1 MSMICNL
8 LRVSKRELDSFLAD
22 SKLLVEKLDG
32 IIGDTDIYLEI
43 DQAWDGINFLLTGDN
58 IETDHELG
66 EVMLPDL
73 VIDEDQD
80 LGYGPAMYL
89 LPERVKELNE
99 QIFNIGSAELRKR
112 YDADVMEELGIYPGN
127 WHDKEEMLDYLS
139 EYFEDVQGFYAE
151 AAKSGEAII
160 VYLT

>member
-1 MSMICNL
+1 
-8 LRVSKRELDSFLAD
+8 
-22 SKLLVEKLDG
+22 
-32 IIGDTDIYLEI
+32 
-43 DQAWDGINFLLTGDN
+43 LLTGDN

>member
-1 MSMICNL
+1 MICNL
-8 LRVSKRELDSFLAD
+8 LRVSKTELDSYLQD
-22 SKLLVEKLDG
+22 SKLLETKLG
-32 IIGDTDIYLEI
+32 SIIGESPIHLEI
-43 DQAWDGINFLLTGDN
+43 DKAWDGINFLLTGEN

-73 VIDEDQD
+73 VIDEHQD

-89 LPERVKELNE
+89 LPERVKELHD
-99 QIFNIGSAELRKR
+99 QIFNISPAEFKRK

-127 WHDKEEMLDYLS
+127 WHDEDEMFEYLA
-139 EYFEDVQGFYAE
+139 EYFEEVQGFYAE
-151 AAKSGEAII
+151 AAKNKEVVI